1 MGAGEDAADED
12 ALPGSLPDMEGTPG
26 GRVSL
31 PMMEQWLEQIEGDT
45 TYLLRN
51 QFLIEEQR
59 ELKRHGRK
67 LLEPRP
73 W

>member
-1 MGAGEDAADED
+1 MGSGQDAADQD
-12 ALPGSLPDMEGTPG
+12 ALPGSMPDMEGIPG
-26 GRVSL
+26 TGVSM
-31 PMMEQWLEQIEGDT
+31 PMMEQWLEQIEGDP

-51 QFLIEEQR
+51 QFLIEERR
-59 ELKRHGRK
+59 ELERHGRK